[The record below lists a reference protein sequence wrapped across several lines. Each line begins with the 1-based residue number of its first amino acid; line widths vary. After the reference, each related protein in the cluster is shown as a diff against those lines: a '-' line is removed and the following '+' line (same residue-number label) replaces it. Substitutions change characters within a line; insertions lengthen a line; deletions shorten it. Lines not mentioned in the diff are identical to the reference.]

1 LILGINPSLG
11 RQTIPRLLIVLLGLF
26 PCPPVAAQVPAELSA
41 GESGVVVGVV
51 DGDTVVLDNG
61 IEVRLVGLQA
71 PKLAL
76 GRHNFEDWPLAEESR
91 QAMLALSMGERVS
104 LYYGGA
110 RRDRYDRALAHLQR
124 ADGLWLQEEMLD
136 RGMARV
142 YSFADNRAV
151 VPRLLAIERAARR
164 RGLGIWAHPY
174 YRIRD
179 PARLMRDI
187 GSFQLVEGR
196 VLSAAKVRGRLYFN
210 FGEDWGE
217 DFTVSVAP
225 RHRRAFEAA
234 WDGADIATFAGR
246 TVRVR
251 GWLKSFNG
259 PMIEATHPEQMEWFE

>member
-1 LILGINPSLG
+1 MVSVNPSLAI
-11 RQTIPRLLIVLLGLF
+11 QTIPRLLFVLLALLLGQSA
-26 PCPPVAAQVPAELSA
+26 VAQVPAELSA

-71 PKLAL
+71 PKLGL
-76 GRHNFEDWPLAEESR
+76 GRRNFEDWPLAEESR
-91 QAMLALSMGERVS
+91 LAMLALSMGERVS

-110 RRDRYDRALAHLQR
+110 RRDRYDRALAHLER
-124 ADGLWLQEEMLD
+124 TDGLWLQEVMLA

-151 VPRLLAIERAARR
+151 VPRLLAIERIARR
-164 RGLGIWAHPY
+164 RGIGIWAHPY
-174 YRIRD
+174 YRIRS
-179 PARLMRDI
+179 PAELERDI

-217 DFTVSVAP
+217 DFTVSVAL
-225 RHRRAFEAA
+225 RDRRAFEAA
-234 WDGADIATFAGR
+234 WDGADVASFAGQ